1 MKELNFQNQIIIRVD
16 GNSIIGLGHL
26 TRCIA
31 FAHMLKDHFSS
42 FFIFKEIPDVLLS
55 EMDSIGFYYI
65 KITHESEFLDQ
76 LNETNIVVLD
86 GYQFNTDYQRKI
98 KNKGSKLV
106 CIDDLHDQQF
116 YADTIINH
124 APGITP
130 QNYKAQSYTKYA
142 LGLEFVLLRP
152 LFLRQASKKRVVK
165 IYKTILICFGGSDF
179 KSLTQK
185 VLRIVLEFTEFR
197 KIIVVTGAAFVVSE
211 EFKDLISSNR
221 RIDHRHSLA
230 EEQMVIA
237 MSEAEIAIVPASG
250 ILFEAIASGC
260 QVVTGTYAENQL
272 LVYRNFLLSNLVV
285 PAGNFE
291 LDETRKAIKKAL
303 KSSPPNKQI
312 IDGNSPKRLISLISE
327 LKFRLRTVKAEDCRL
342 LYIWVNDNEVRQNSI
357 SKGKISWDNHK
368 KWFRATI
375 ISKNS
380 KIFILELDGRPV
392 GQVRYELQ
400 DSEWIIDYSVESQ
413 MRGKGLGKICIKLSM
428 EYFKGQKLKAIVN
441 VANAPSKNIFISLD
455 FRVAGIIKIN
465 NELYLEY
472 KKIV

>member
-1 MKELNFQNQIIIRVD
+1 
-16 GNSIIGLGHL
+16 
-26 TRCIA
+26 
-31 FAHMLKDHFSS
+31 
-42 FFIFKEIPDVLLS
+42 
-55 EMDSIGFYYI
+55 
-65 KITHESEFLDQ
+65 
-76 LNETNIVVLD
+76 
-86 GYQFNTDYQRKI
+86 
-98 KNKGSKLV
+98 
-106 CIDDLHDQQF
+106 LHDQQF

-237 MSEAEIAIVPASG
+237 MSEAEIAIV
-250 ILFEAIASGC
+250 
-260 QVVTGTYAENQL
+260 
-272 LVYRNFLLSNLVV
+272 
-285 PAGNFE
+285 
-291 LDETRKAIKKAL
+291 
-303 KSSPPNKQI
+303 PNKQI